1 MAGNAPKHERV
12 PPCPIIYRHSLL
24 IPMAGAPPACAAWAA
39 GRAATAAGRVKGR
52 RGVYHGASGGGG
64 VPHMCLP
71 PGSSSFIII
80 FFLRRRPGL
89 CSGRPAA
96 GPPCIRPPGGG
107 AVPKMQQTKQKKR
120 RREGCVCV
128 CKRKAKRYT
137 ALGLPSWSPTLVLT
151 QLDPA

>member
-52 RGVYHGASGGGG
+52 RGVYQGASGGGG

-80 FFLRRRPGL
+80 FFKGDAPA
-89 CSGRPAA
+89 GRPRGHRVSGPRVGGRCQRSRRNKKNGGGRVACVCVKGRQKDIQHWDFPA
-96 GPPCIRPPGGG
+96 GPPR
-107 AVPKMQQTKQKKR
+107 
-120 RREGCVCV
+120 
-128 CKRKAKRYT
+128 
-137 ALGLPSWSPTLVLT
+137 
-151 QLDPA
+151 